1 MSIIDKLLDQEEELQ
16 EEVKVEGYID
26 LFFPTHFE
34 EAVLVSR
41 DLLKQHA
48 VIVNISKLEEKQ
60 RFLDFVAGTIIAI
73 RGTMKKVSDSVVL
86 YSPENLKVEV
96 KQQEKN

>member
-1 MSIIDKLLDQEEELQ
+1 MSIIDKLLEQDDETQQNTQLD
-16 EEVKVEGYID
+16 GYID
-26 LFFPTHFE
+26 LLFPKHFE

-41 DLLKQHA
+41 DLMKNHA

-73 RGTMKKVSDSVVL
+73 KGTMKKVSDSVVL
-86 YSPENLKVEV
+86 YAPESLKVEV
-96 KQQEKN
+96 KQEQKN